1 MAEESTPEIQ
11 ESAKEPMSLD
21 AVLESSIGEA
31 LEGTVIET
39 DTPKEETSK
48 EESNEVSKEDI
59 TVPAEKL
66 TSPEKEDE
74 ESESLDQLATE
85 HEEDQ
90 PESENSEEN
99 PDTEEV
105 SENSTESKLEAPK
118 NWSDSVKK
126 VFDTL
131 PPESQEFMIKRDKE
145 MTSDYTKKTQDLAE
159 QRKNIEALNKVI
171 EPAKRNIAA
180 TGISE
185 AEYIS
190 RLLNA
195 DAALRTNPKMAL
207 RQLAQ
212 GYGINLSS
220 IEDESESW
228 NDPDPQIAQ
237 LMQQNQQIMSELN
250 QFKQQNIQSTVAQT
264 EQTVEQFSTKTD
276 AKGNL
281 MHPHFDKVRVKM
293 GNLIDAG
300 EAKGLDDA
308 YKKAVRL
315 DDDLYEETLKNSQLT
330 VKKQEDSK
338 RKAAVEKARKVKP
351 SSSANPPKGSVKAT
365 DLDSLLMTNIEGAGF
380 SR

>member
-11 ESAKEPMSLD
+11 ESANEPMSLD

-31 LEGTVIET
+31 LKEPEVSE
-39 DTPKEETSK
+39 DNPVEETQQDTI
-48 EESNEVSKEDI
+48 EDI
-59 TVPAEKL
+59 TVPEQQE
-66 TSPEKEDE
+66 TSPEKEEDD
-74 ESESLDQLATE
+74 SDNLDQLATE
-85 HEEDQ
+85 QEDDQ
-90 PESENSEEN
+90 SDSEDSEEN
-99 PDTEEV
+99 PDNVEA

-118 NWSDSVKK
+118 NWSDDVKK

-131 PPESQEFMIKRDKE
+131 PAESQEFMIKRDKE

-159 QRKNIEALNKVI
+159 QRKNIEALDKVLQ
-171 EPAKRNIAA
+171 PARQNIQA
-180 TGISE
+180 TGIGE

-195 DAALRTNPKMAL
+195 DQALRTNPKMAL

-220 IEDESESW
+220 LEDESESW
-228 NDPDPQIAQ
+228 NDPDPQYAQ
-237 LMQQNQQIMSELN
+237 LLQQNQQIMAELN
-250 QFKQQNIQSTVAQT
+250 QFKQQNMQSTVAQT

-276 AKGNL
+276 ANGNL
-281 MHPHFDKVRVKM
+281 LHPHFDKVRVKM

-308 YKKAVRL
+308 YAKAVRL
-315 DDDLYEETLKNSQLT
+315 DDDLYAEALKASQLS

-338 RKAAVEKARKVKP
+338 RKKAVEKARKVKP
-351 SSSANPPKGSVKAT
+351 SASANPPKGSVKAS

-380 SR
+380 GA

>member
-11 ESAKEPMSLD
+11 ESADEPMSLD

-31 LEGTVIET
+31 LKEPEVSE
-39 DTPKEETSK
+39 DNPVEETQQDTI
-48 EESNEVSKEDI
+48 EDI
-59 TVPAEKL
+59 TVPEQQE
-66 TSPEKEDE
+66 TSPEKEEDD
-74 ESESLDQLATE
+74 SDNLDQLATE
-85 HEEDQ
+85 QEDDQ
-90 PESENSEEN
+90 SDSEDSEEN
-99 PDTEEV
+99 PDNIEA

-118 NWSDSVKK
+118 NWSDDVKK

-131 PPESQEFMIKRDKE
+131 PAESQEFMIKRDKE

-159 QRKNIEALNKVI
+159 QRKNIEALDKVLQ
-171 EPAKRNIAA
+171 PARQNIQA
-180 TGISE
+180 TGIGE

-195 DAALRTNPKMAL
+195 DQALRTNPKMAL

-220 IEDESESW
+220 LEDESESW
-228 NDPDPQIAQ
+228 NDPDPQYAQ
-237 LMQQNQQIMSELN
+237 LMQQNQQIMAELN
-250 QFKQQNIQSTVAQT
+250 QFKQQNMQSTVAQT

-276 AKGNL
+276 AEGKL
-281 MHPHFDKVRVKM
+281 IHPHFDKVRVKM

-308 YKKAVRL
+308 YAKAVRL
-315 DDDLYEETLKNSQLT
+315 DDDLYAEALKASQLSI
-330 VKKQEDSK
+330 KKQEDSK
-338 RKAAVEKARKVKP
+338 RKKAVEKARKVKP
-351 SSSANPPKGSVKAT
+351 SASANPPKGSVKAS

-380 SR
+380 GA

>member
-11 ESAKEPMSLD
+11 ESADEPMSLD

-31 LEGTVIET
+31 LKKPEISEDNPV
-39 DTPKEETSK
+39 EETQQDTI
-48 EESNEVSKEDI
+48 EDI
-59 TVPAEKL
+59 TVPEQQE
-66 TSPEKEDE
+66 TSPEKEEDD
-74 ESESLDQLATE
+74 SDNLDQLATE
-85 HEEDQ
+85 QEDDQ
-90 PESENSEEN
+90 SDSEDSEEN
-99 PDTEEV
+99 PDNIEA

-118 NWSDSVKK
+118 NWSDDVKK

-131 PPESQEFMIKRDKE
+131 PAESQEFMIKRDKE

-159 QRKNIEALNKVI
+159 QRKNIEALDKVLQ
-171 EPAKRNIAA
+171 PARQNIQA
-180 TGISE
+180 TGIGE

-195 DAALRTNPKMAL
+195 DQALRTNPKMAL

-220 IEDESESW
+220 LEDESESW
-228 NDPDPQIAQ
+228 NDPDPQYAQ
-237 LMQQNQQIMSELN
+237 LMQQNQQIMAELN
-250 QFKQQNIQSTVAQT
+250 QFKQQNMQSTVAQT

-276 AKGNL
+276 AEGKL
-281 MHPHFDKVRVKM
+281 VHPHFDKVRVKM

-308 YKKAVRL
+308 YAKAVRL
-315 DDDLYEETLKNSQLT
+315 DDDLYAEALKASQLS

-338 RKAAVEKARKVKP
+338 RKKAVEKARKVKP
-351 SSSANPPKGSVKAT
+351 SASANPPKGSVKAS

-380 SR
+380 GA

>member
-11 ESAKEPMSLD
+11 ESADEPMSLD

-31 LEGTVIET
+31 LKEPEVSE
-39 DTPKEETSK
+39 DNPVEETQQDTI
-48 EESNEVSKEDI
+48 EDI
-59 TVPAEKL
+59 TVPEQQE
-66 TSPEKEDE
+66 TSPEKEEDD
-74 ESESLDQLATE
+74 SDNLDQLATE
-85 HEEDQ
+85 QEDDQ
-90 PESENSEEN
+90 SDSENSEEN
-99 PDTEEV
+99 PDNVEA

-118 NWSDSVKK
+118 NWSDDVKK

-131 PPESQEFMIKRDKE
+131 PAESQEFMIKRDKE

-159 QRKNIEALNKVI
+159 QRKNIEALDKVLQ
-171 EPAKRNIAA
+171 PARQNIQA
-180 TGISE
+180 TGIGE

-195 DAALRTNPKMAL
+195 DQALRTNPKMAL

-220 IEDESESW
+220 LEDESESW
-228 NDPDPQIAQ
+228 NDPDPQYAQ
-237 LMQQNQQIMSELN
+237 LMQQNQQIMAELN
-250 QFKQQNIQSTVAQT
+250 QFKQQNMQSTVAQT

-276 AKGNL
+276 AEGKL
-281 MHPHFDKVRVKM
+281 VHPHFDKVRVKM

-308 YKKAVRL
+308 YAKAVRL
-315 DDDLYEETLKNSQLT
+315 DDDLYAEALKASQLSI
-330 VKKQEDSK
+330 KKQEDSK
-338 RKAAVEKARKVKP
+338 RKKAVEKARKVKP
-351 SSSANPPKGSVKAT
+351 SASANPPKGSVKAS

-380 SR
+380 GA

>member
-11 ESAKEPMSLD
+11 ESADEPMSLD

-31 LEGTVIET
+31 LKEPEVSE
-39 DTPKEETSK
+39 DNPVEETQQDTI
-48 EESNEVSKEDI
+48 EDI
-59 TVPAEKL
+59 TVPEQQE
-66 TSPEKEDE
+66 TSPEKEEDD
-74 ESESLDQLATE
+74 SDNLDQLATE
-85 HEEDQ
+85 QEDDQ
-90 PESENSEEN
+90 SDSEDSEEN
-99 PDTEEV
+99 PDNVEA

-118 NWSDSVKK
+118 NWSDDVKK

-131 PPESQEFMIKRDKE
+131 PAESQEFMIKRDKE

-159 QRKNIEALNKVI
+159 QRKNIEALDKVLQ
-171 EPAKRNIAA
+171 PARQNIQA
-180 TGISE
+180 TGIGE

-195 DAALRTNPKMAL
+195 DQALRTNPKMAL

-220 IEDESESW
+220 LEDESESW
-228 NDPDPQIAQ
+228 NDPDPQYAQ
-237 LMQQNQQIMSELN
+237 LLQQNQQIMAELN
-250 QFKQQNIQSTVAQT
+250 QFKKQNMQSTVAQT

-276 AKGNL
+276 AEGKL
-281 MHPHFDKVRVKM
+281 VHPHFDKVRVKM

-308 YKKAVRL
+308 YAKAVRL
-315 DDDLYEETLKNSQLT
+315 DDDLYAQALKASQLSI
-330 VKKQEDSK
+330 KKQEDSK
-338 RKAAVEKARKVKP
+338 RKKAVEKARKVKP
-351 SSSANPPKGSVKAT
+351 SASANPPKGSVKAS

-380 SR
+380 GA

>member
-11 ESAKEPMSLD
+11 ESANEPMSLD
-21 AVLESSIGEA
+21 AVLESSIGEV
-31 LEGTVIET
+31 LNE
-39 DTPKEETSK
+39 PKELNESPVEETQQD
-48 EESNEVSKEDI
+48 SKEDL
-59 TVPAEKL
+59 TVPVEKL

-74 ESESLDQLATE
+74 ESENLDQLATE

-90 PESENSEEN
+90 PKSENSEEN
-99 PDTEEV
+99 PDNIEA

-118 NWSDSVKK
+118 NWSDDVKK
-126 VFDTL
+126 TFDTL
-131 PPESQEFMIKRDKE
+131 PQESQEFMIKRDKE

-159 QRKNIEALNKVI
+159 QRKNIEALDKVLQ
-171 EPAKRNIAA
+171 PARQTIHA

-185 AEYIS
+185 PEYIS

-195 DAALRTNPKMAL
+195 DNALRTNPKMAL

-212 GYGINLSS
+212 GYGIDLSTMN
-220 IEDESESW
+220 EESESW
-228 NDPDPQIAQ
+228 NDPDPQYAQ
-237 LMQQNQQIMSELN
+237 LLQQNQQIMSELN

-264 EQTVEQFSTKTD
+264 EQTVEQFSAKTGAD
-276 AKGNL
+276 GKL

-308 YKKAVRL
+308 YTKAVRL
-315 DDDLYEETLKNSQLT
+315 DDDLYEEAIKASRLS

-338 RKAAVEKARKVKP
+338 RKAAVDKARKVKP
-351 SSSANPPKGSVKAT
+351 SSSANPPKGSVKTT
-365 DLDSLLMTNIEGAGF
+365 DLDSLLMTSIEGAGF
-380 SR
+380 GR

>member
-11 ESAKEPMSLD
+11 ESANEPMSLD

-31 LEGTVIET
+31 LKEPEVSE
-39 DTPKEETSK
+39 DNPVEETQQDTI
-48 EESNEVSKEDI
+48 EDI
-59 TVPAEKL
+59 TVPEQQE
-66 TSPEKEDE
+66 TSPENDEDD
-74 ESESLDQLATE
+74 SDNLDQLATE
-85 HEEDQ
+85 QEDDQ
-90 PESENSEEN
+90 SDSEDSEEN
-99 PDTEEV
+99 PDNVEA
-105 SENSTESKLEAPK
+105 SKNSTESKLEAPK
-118 NWSDSVKK
+118 NWSDDVKK

-131 PPESQEFMIKRDKE
+131 PRESQEFMIKRDKE

-159 QRKNIEALNKVI
+159 QRKNIEALDKVLQ
-171 EPAKRNIAA
+171 PARQNIQA
-180 TGISE
+180 TGIGE

-195 DAALRTNPKMAL
+195 DQALRTNPKMAL

-220 IEDESESW
+220 LEDESESW

-237 LMQQNQQIMSELN
+237 LMQQNQQIMAELN
-250 QFKQQNIQSTVAQT
+250 QFKQQNMQSTVAQT

-276 AKGNL
+276 ANGNL
-281 MHPHFDKVRVKM
+281 LHPHFDKVRVKM

-308 YKKAVRL
+308 YAKAVRL
-315 DDDLYEETLKNSQLT
+315 DDDLYAEALKASQLS

-338 RKAAVEKARKVKP
+338 RKKAVEKARKVKP
-351 SSSANPPKGSVKAT
+351 SASANPPKGSVKAS

-380 SR
+380 GA

>member
-11 ESAKEPMSLD
+11 ESANEPMSLD

-31 LEGTVIET
+31 LKEPEVSE
-39 DTPKEETSK
+39 DNPVEETQQDTI
-48 EESNEVSKEDI
+48 EDI
-59 TVPAEKL
+59 TVPEQQE
-66 TSPEKEDE
+66 TSPENDEDD
-74 ESESLDQLATE
+74 SDNLDQLATE
-85 HEEDQ
+85 QEDDQ
-90 PESENSEEN
+90 SDSEDSEEN
-99 PDTEEV
+99 PDNVEA
-105 SENSTESKLEAPK
+105 SKNSTESKLEAPK
-118 NWSDSVKK
+118 NWSDDVKT

-131 PPESQEFMIKRDKE
+131 PRKSQEFMIKRDKE

-159 QRKNIEALNKVI
+159 QRKNIEALDKVLQ
-171 EPAKRNIAA
+171 PARQNIQA
-180 TGISE
+180 TGIGE

-195 DAALRTNPKMAL
+195 DQALRTNPKMAL

-220 IEDESESW
+220 LEDESESW
-228 NDPDPQIAQ
+228 NDPDPQYAQ
-237 LMQQNQQIMSELN
+237 LLQQNQQIMAELN
-250 QFKQQNIQSTVAQT
+250 QFKQQNMQSTVAQT

-276 AKGNL
+276 ANGNL
-281 MHPHFDKVRVKM
+281 LHPHFDKVRVKM

-308 YKKAVRL
+308 YAKAVRL
-315 DDDLYEETLKNSQLT
+315 DDDLYAEALKASQLS

-338 RKAAVEKARKVKP
+338 RKKAVEKARKVKP
-351 SSSANPPKGSVKAT
+351 SASANPPKGSVKAS

-380 SR
+380 GA

>member
-11 ESAKEPMSLD
+11 ESANEPMSLD

-31 LEGTVIET
+31 LKEPEVSE
-39 DTPKEETSK
+39 DNPVEETQQDSI
-48 EESNEVSKEDI
+48 EDI
-59 TVPAEKL
+59 TVPEQQE
-66 TSPEKEDE
+66 TSPENDEDD
-74 ESESLDQLATE
+74 SDNLDQLATE
-85 HEEDQ
+85 QEDDQ
-90 PESENSEEN
+90 SDSEDSEEN
-99 PDTEEV
+99 PDNVEA
-105 SENSTESKLEAPK
+105 SKNSTESKLEAPK
-118 NWSDSVKK
+118 NWSDDVKK

-131 PPESQEFMIKRDKE
+131 PVESQEFMIKRDKE

-159 QRKNIEALNKVI
+159 QRKNIEALDKVLQ
-171 EPAKRNIAA
+171 PARQNIQA
-180 TGISE
+180 TGIGE

-195 DAALRTNPKMAL
+195 DQALRTNPKMAL

-220 IEDESESW
+220 LEDESESW
-228 NDPDPQIAQ
+228 NDPDPQYAQ
-237 LMQQNQQIMSELN
+237 LLQQNQQIMAELN
-250 QFKQQNIQSTVAQT
+250 QFKQQNMQSTVAQT

-276 AKGNL
+276 ADGNL
-281 MHPHFDKVRVKM
+281 LHPHFDKVRVKM

-308 YKKAVRL
+308 YAKAVRL
-315 DDDLYEETLKNSQLT
+315 DDDLYAEALKASQLS

-338 RKAAVEKARKVKP
+338 RKKAVEKARKVKP
-351 SSSANPPKGSVKAT
+351 SASANPPKGSVKAS

-380 SR
+380 GA

>member
-11 ESAKEPMSLD
+11 ESANEPMSLD

-31 LEGTVIET
+31 LKEPEISEDNPV
-39 DTPKEETSK
+39 EETQQDTI
-48 EESNEVSKEDI
+48 EDI
-59 TVPAEKL
+59 TVPEQQE
-66 TSPEKEDE
+66 TSPENDEDD
-74 ESESLDQLATE
+74 SDNLDQLATE
-85 HEEDQ
+85 QEDDQ
-90 PESENSEEN
+90 SDSEDSEEN
-99 PDTEEV
+99 PDNVEA

-118 NWSDSVKK
+118 NWSDDVKK

-131 PPESQEFMIKRDKE
+131 PRESQEFMIKRDKE

-159 QRKNIEALNKVI
+159 QRKNIEALDKVLQ
-171 EPAKRNIAA
+171 PARQNIQA
-180 TGISE
+180 TGIGE

-195 DAALRTNPKMAL
+195 DQALRTNPKMAL

-220 IEDESESW
+220 LEDESESW

-237 LMQQNQQIMSELN
+237 LMQQNQQIMAELN
-250 QFKQQNIQSTVAQT
+250 QFKQQNMQSTVAQT

-276 AKGNL
+276 ANGNL
-281 MHPHFDKVRVKM
+281 LHPHFDKVRVKM

-308 YKKAVRL
+308 YAKAVRL
-315 DDDLYEETLKNSQLT
+315 DDDLYAEALKASQLS

-338 RKAAVEKARKVKP
+338 RKKAVEKARKVKP
-351 SSSANPPKGSVKAT
+351 SASANPPKGSVKAS

-380 SR
+380 GA

>member
-1 MAEESTPEIQ
+1 MAEESTPEMQ
-11 ESAKEPMSLD
+11 ESANEPMSLD

-31 LEGTVIET
+31 LKEPEVSE
-39 DTPKEETSK
+39 DNPVEETQQDTI
-48 EESNEVSKEDI
+48 EDI
-59 TVPAEKL
+59 TVPEQQE
-66 TSPEKEDE
+66 TSPENDEDD
-74 ESESLDQLATE
+74 SDNLDQLATE
-85 HEEDQ
+85 QEDDQ
-90 PESENSEEN
+90 SDSEDSEEN
-99 PDTEEV
+99 PDNVEA

-118 NWSDSVKK
+118 NWSDDVKK

-131 PPESQEFMIKRDKE
+131 PRKSQEFMIKRDKE

-159 QRKNIEALNKVI
+159 QRKNIEALDKVLQ
-171 EPAKRNIAA
+171 PARQNIQA
-180 TGISE
+180 TGIGE

-195 DAALRTNPKMAL
+195 DQALRTNPKMAL

-220 IEDESESW
+220 LEDESESW
-228 NDPDPQIAQ
+228 NDPDPQYAQ
-237 LMQQNQQIMSELN
+237 LLQQNQQIMAELN
-250 QFKQQNIQSTVAQT
+250 QFKQQNMQSTVAQT

-276 AKGNL
+276 ANGNL
-281 MHPHFDKVRVKM
+281 LHPHFDKVRVKM

-308 YKKAVRL
+308 YAKAVRL
-315 DDDLYEETLKNSQLT
+315 DDDLYAEALKASQLS

-338 RKAAVEKARKVKP
+338 RKKAVEKARKVKP
-351 SSSANPPKGSVKAT
+351 SASANPPKGSVKAS

-380 SR
+380 GA

>member
-11 ESAKEPMSLD
+11 ESANEPMSLD

-31 LEGTVIET
+31 LKEPEVSE
-39 DTPKEETSK
+39 DNPVEETQQDTI
-48 EESNEVSKEDI
+48 EDI
-59 TVPAEKL
+59 TVPEQQE
-66 TSPEKEDE
+66 TSPEKEEDD
-74 ESESLDQLATE
+74 SDNLDQLATE
-85 HEEDQ
+85 QEDDQ
-90 PESENSEEN
+90 SDSEDSEEN
-99 PDTEEV
+99 PDNVEA

-118 NWSDSVKK
+118 NWSDDVKK

-131 PPESQEFMIKRDKE
+131 PAESQEFMIKRDKE

-159 QRKNIEALNKVI
+159 QRKNIEALDKVLQ
-171 EPAKRNIAA
+171 PARQNIQA
-180 TGISE
+180 TGIGE

-195 DAALRTNPKMAL
+195 DQALRTNPKMAL

-220 IEDESESW
+220 LEDESESW
-228 NDPDPQIAQ
+228 NDPDPQYAQ
-237 LMQQNQQIMSELN
+237 LLQQNQQIMAELN
-250 QFKQQNIQSTVAQT
+250 QFKQQNMQSTVAQT

-276 AKGNL
+276 AEGKL
-281 MHPHFDKVRVKM
+281 VHPHFDKVRVKM

-308 YKKAVRL
+308 YAKAVRL
-315 DDDLYEETLKNSQLT
+315 DDDLYAEALKASQLSI
-330 VKKQEDSK
+330 KKQEDSK
-338 RKAAVEKARKVKP
+338 RKKAVEKARKVKP
-351 SSSANPPKGSVKAT
+351 SASANPPKGSVKAS

-380 SR
+380 GA

>member
-11 ESAKEPMSLD
+11 ESADEPMSLD

-31 LEGTVIET
+31 LKEPEVSE
-39 DTPKEETSK
+39 DNPVEETQQDTI
-48 EESNEVSKEDI
+48 EDI
-59 TVPAEKL
+59 TVPEQQE
-66 TSPEKEDE
+66 TSPEKEEDD
-74 ESESLDQLATE
+74 SDNLDQLATE
-85 HEEDQ
+85 QEDDQ
-90 PESENSEEN
+90 SDSEDSEEN
-99 PDTEEV
+99 PDNVEA
-105 SENSTESKLEAPK
+105 SKNSTESKLEAPK
-118 NWSDSVKK
+118 NWSDDVKK

-131 PPESQEFMIKRDKE
+131 PAESQEFMIKRDKE

-159 QRKNIEALNKVI
+159 QRKNIEALDKVLQ
-171 EPAKRNIAA
+171 PARQNIQA
-180 TGISE
+180 TGIGE

-195 DAALRTNPKMAL
+195 DQALRTNPKMAL

-220 IEDESESW
+220 LEDESESW
-228 NDPDPQIAQ
+228 NDPDPQYAQ
-237 LMQQNQQIMSELN
+237 LMQQNQQIMAELN
-250 QFKQQNIQSTVAQT
+250 QFKQQNMQSTVAQT

-276 AKGNL
+276 AEGKL
-281 MHPHFDKVRVKM
+281 VHPHFDKVRVKM

-308 YKKAVRL
+308 YAKAVRL
-315 DDDLYEETLKNSQLT
+315 DDDLYAEALKASQLS

-338 RKAAVEKARKVKP
+338 RKKAVEKARKVKP
-351 SSSANPPKGSVKAT
+351 SASANPPKGSVKAS

-380 SR
+380 GA

>member
-11 ESAKEPMSLD
+11 ESANEPMSLD

-31 LEGTVIET
+31 LKEPEVSE
-39 DTPKEETSK
+39 DNPVEETQQDTI
-48 EESNEVSKEDI
+48 EDI
-59 TVPAEKL
+59 TVPEQQE
-66 TSPEKEDE
+66 TSPENDEDD
-74 ESESLDQLATE
+74 SDNLDQLATE
-85 HEEDQ
+85 QEDDQ
-90 PESENSEEN
+90 SDSEDSEEN
-99 PDTEEV
+99 PDNVEA

-118 NWSDSVKK
+118 NWSDDVKK

-131 PPESQEFMIKRDKE
+131 PRESQEFMIKRDKE

-159 QRKNIEALNKVI
+159 QRKNIEALDKVLQ
-171 EPAKRNIAA
+171 PARQNIQA
-180 TGISE
+180 TGIGE

-195 DAALRTNPKMAL
+195 DQALRTNPKMAL

-220 IEDESESW
+220 LEDESESW
-228 NDPDPQIAQ
+228 NDPDPQYAQ
-237 LMQQNQQIMSELN
+237 LLQQNQQIMAELN
-250 QFKQQNIQSTVAQT
+250 QFKQQNMQSTVAQT

-276 AKGNL
+276 ADGNL
-281 MHPHFDKVRVKM
+281 LHPHFDKVRVKM

-308 YKKAVRL
+308 YAKAVRL
-315 DDDLYEETLKNSQLT
+315 DDDLYAEALKASQLS

-338 RKAAVEKARKVKP
+338 RKKAVEKARKVKP
-351 SSSANPPKGSVKAT
+351 SASANPPKGSVKAS

-380 SR
+380 GA

>member
-11 ESAKEPMSLD
+11 ESANEPMSLD

-31 LEGTVIET
+31 LKEPEVSE
-39 DTPKEETSK
+39 DNPVEETQQDTI
-48 EESNEVSKEDI
+48 EDI
-59 TVPAEKL
+59 TVPEQQE
-66 TSPEKEDE
+66 TSPENDEDD
-74 ESESLDQLATE
+74 SDNLDQLATE
-85 HEEDQ
+85 QEDDQ
-90 PESENSEEN
+90 SDSEDSEEN
-99 PDTEEV
+99 PDNVEA
-105 SENSTESKLEAPK
+105 SKNSTESKLEAPK
-118 NWSDSVKK
+118 NWSDDVKK

-131 PPESQEFMIKRDKE
+131 PRKSQEFMIKRDKE

-159 QRKNIEALNKVI
+159 QRKNIEALDKVLQ
-171 EPAKRNIAA
+171 PARQNIQA
-180 TGISE
+180 TGIGE

-195 DAALRTNPKMAL
+195 DQALRTNPKMAL

-220 IEDESESW
+220 LEDESESW

-237 LMQQNQQIMSELN
+237 LMQQNQQIMAELN
-250 QFKQQNIQSTVAQT
+250 QFKQQNMQSTVAQT

-276 AKGNL
+276 ANGNL
-281 MHPHFDKVRVKM
+281 LHPHFDKVRVKM

-308 YKKAVRL
+308 YAKAVRL
-315 DDDLYEETLKNSQLT
+315 DDDLYAEALKASQLS

-338 RKAAVEKARKVKP
+338 RKKAVEKARKVKP
-351 SSSANPPKGSVKAT
+351 SASANPPKGSVKAS

-380 SR
+380 GA

>member
-1 MAEESTPEIQ
+1 MAEESTPEMQ
-11 ESAKEPMSLD
+11 ESANEPMSLD

-31 LEGTVIET
+31 LKEPEVSE
-39 DTPKEETSK
+39 DNPVEETQQDTI
-48 EESNEVSKEDI
+48 EDI
-59 TVPAEKL
+59 TVPEQQE
-66 TSPEKEDE
+66 TSPENDEDD
-74 ESESLDQLATE
+74 SDNLDQLATE
-85 HEEDQ
+85 QEDDQ
-90 PESENSEEN
+90 SDLEDSEEN
-99 PDTEEV
+99 PDNVEA
-105 SENSTESKLEAPK
+105 SKNSTESKLEAPK
-118 NWSDSVKK
+118 NWSDDVKK

-131 PPESQEFMIKRDKE
+131 PRKSQEFMIKRDKE

-159 QRKNIEALNKVI
+159 QRKNIEALDKVLQ
-171 EPAKRNIAA
+171 PARQNIQA
-180 TGISE
+180 TGIGE

-195 DAALRTNPKMAL
+195 DQALRTNPKMAL

-220 IEDESESW
+220 LEDESESW

-237 LMQQNQQIMSELN
+237 LMQQNQQIMAELN
-250 QFKQQNIQSTVAQT
+250 QFKQQNMQSTVAQT

-276 AKGNL
+276 ANGNL
-281 MHPHFDKVRVKM
+281 LHPHFDKVRVKM

-308 YKKAVRL
+308 YAKAVRL
-315 DDDLYEETLKNSQLT
+315 DDDLYAEALKQSQLS

-338 RKAAVEKARKVKP
+338 RKKAVEKARKVKP
-351 SSSANPPKGSVKAT
+351 SASANPPKGSVKPS

-380 SR
+380 GA

>member
-11 ESAKEPMSLD
+11 ESADEPMSLD

-31 LEGTVIET
+31 LKEPEVSE
-39 DTPKEETSK
+39 DNPVEETQQDTI
-48 EESNEVSKEDI
+48 EDI
-59 TVPAEKL
+59 TVPEQQE
-66 TSPEKEDE
+66 TSPEKEEDD
-74 ESESLDQLATE
+74 SDNLDQLATE
-85 HEEDQ
+85 QEDDQ
-90 PESENSEEN
+90 SDSEDSEEN
-99 PDTEEV
+99 PDNVEA

-118 NWSDSVKK
+118 NWSDDVKK

-131 PPESQEFMIKRDKE
+131 PAESQEFMIKRDKE

-159 QRKNIEALNKVI
+159 QRKNIEALDKVLQ
-171 EPAKRNIAA
+171 PARQNIQA
-180 TGISE
+180 TGIGE

-195 DAALRTNPKMAL
+195 DQALRTNPKMAL

-220 IEDESESW
+220 LEDESESW
-228 NDPDPQIAQ
+228 NDPDPQYAQ
-237 LMQQNQQIMSELN
+237 LMQQNQQIMAELN
-250 QFKQQNIQSTVAQT
+250 QFKQQNMQSTVAQT

-276 AKGNL
+276 ADGNL
-281 MHPHFDKVRVKM
+281 LHPHFDKVRVKM

-308 YKKAVRL
+308 YAKAVRL
-315 DDDLYEETLKNSQLT
+315 DDDLYAEALKASQLSI
-330 VKKQEDSK
+330 KKQEDSK
-338 RKAAVEKARKVKP
+338 RKKAVEKARKVKP
-351 SSSANPPKGSVKAT
+351 SASANPPKGSVKAS

-380 SR
+380 GA

>member
-276 AKGNL
+276 AKGYL
-281 MHPHFDKVRVKM
+281 MHPHFDKVRGKM

>member
-11 ESAKEPMSLD
+11 ESANEPMSLD

-31 LEGTVIET
+31 LKEPEVSE
-39 DTPKEETSK
+39 DNPVEETQQDTI
-48 EESNEVSKEDI
+48 EDI
-59 TVPAEKL
+59 TVPEQQE
-66 TSPEKEDE
+66 TSPENDE
-74 ESESLDQLATE
+74 YDSDNLDQLATE
-85 HEEDQ
+85 QEDDQ
-90 PESENSEEN
+90 SDSEDSEEN
-99 PDTEEV
+99 PDNVEA

-118 NWSDSVKK
+118 NWSDDVKK

-131 PPESQEFMIKRDKE
+131 PRKSQEFMIKRDKE

-159 QRKNIEALNKVI
+159 QRKNIEALDKVLQ
-171 EPAKRNIAA
+171 PARQNIQA
-180 TGISE
+180 TGIGE

-195 DAALRTNPKMAL
+195 DQALRTNPKMAL

-220 IEDESESW
+220 LEDESESW

-237 LMQQNQQIMSELN
+237 LMQQNQQIMAELN
-250 QFKQQNIQSTVAQT
+250 QFKQQNMQSTVAQT

-276 AKGNL
+276 ANGNL
-281 MHPHFDKVRVKM
+281 LHPHFDKVRVKM

-308 YKKAVRL
+308 YAKAVRL
-315 DDDLYEETLKNSQLT
+315 DDDLYAEALKASQLS

-338 RKAAVEKARKVKP
+338 RKKAVEKARKVKP
-351 SSSANPPKGSVKAT
+351 SASANPPKGSVKAS

-380 SR
+380 GA

>member
-11 ESAKEPMSLD
+11 ESADEPMSLD

-31 LEGTVIET
+31 LKEPEVSE
-39 DTPKEETSK
+39 DNPVEETQQDTI
-48 EESNEVSKEDI
+48 EDI
-59 TVPAEKL
+59 TVPEQQE
-66 TSPEKEDE
+66 TSPENDEDD
-74 ESESLDQLATE
+74 SDNLDQLATE
-85 HEEDQ
+85 QEDDQ
-90 PESENSEEN
+90 SDSEDSEEN
-99 PDTEEV
+99 PDNVEA

-118 NWSDSVKK
+118 NWSDDVKK

-131 PPESQEFMIKRDKE
+131 PAESQEFMIKRDKE

-159 QRKNIEALNKVI
+159 QRKNIEALDKVLQ
-171 EPAKRNIAA
+171 PARQNIQA
-180 TGISE
+180 TGIGE

-195 DAALRTNPKMAL
+195 DQALRTNPKMAL

-220 IEDESESW
+220 LEDESESW
-228 NDPDPQIAQ
+228 NDPDPQYAQ
-237 LMQQNQQIMSELN
+237 LMQQNQQIMAELN
-250 QFKQQNIQSTVAQT
+250 QFKQQNMQSTVAQT

-276 AKGNL
+276 AEGKL
-281 MHPHFDKVRVKM
+281 VHPHFDKVRVKM

-308 YKKAVRL
+308 YAKAVRL
-315 DDDLYEETLKNSQLT
+315 DDDLYAEALKASQLS

-338 RKAAVEKARKVKP
+338 RKKAVEKARKVKP
-351 SSSANPPKGSVKAT
+351 SASANPPKGSVKAS

-380 SR
+380 GA

>member
-11 ESAKEPMSLD
+11 ESANEPMSLD

-31 LEGTVIET
+31 LKEPEVSE
-39 DTPKEETSK
+39 DNPVEETQQDTI
-48 EESNEVSKEDI
+48 EDI
-59 TVPAEKL
+59 TVPEQQE
-66 TSPEKEDE
+66 TSPENDEDD
-74 ESESLDQLATE
+74 SDNLDQLATE
-85 HEEDQ
+85 QEDDQ
-90 PESENSEEN
+90 SDSEDSEEN
-99 PDTEEV
+99 PDNVEA
-105 SENSTESKLEAPK
+105 SKNSTESKLEAPK
-118 NWSDSVKK
+118 NWSDDVKK

-131 PPESQEFMIKRDKE
+131 PVESQEFMIKRDKE

-159 QRKNIEALNKVI
+159 QRKNIEALDKVLQ
-171 EPAKRNIAA
+171 PARQNIQA
-180 TGISE
+180 TGIGE

-195 DAALRTNPKMAL
+195 DQALRTNPKMAL

-220 IEDESESW
+220 LEDESESW
-228 NDPDPQIAQ
+228 NDPDPQYAQ
-237 LMQQNQQIMSELN
+237 LLQQNQQIMAELN
-250 QFKQQNIQSTVAQT
+250 QFKQQNMQSTVAQT

-276 AKGNL
+276 ADGNL
-281 MHPHFDKVRVKM
+281 LHPHFDKVRVKM

-308 YKKAVRL
+308 YAKAVRL
-315 DDDLYEETLKNSQLT
+315 DDDLYAEALKASQLS

-338 RKAAVEKARKVKP
+338 RKKAVEKARKVKP
-351 SSSANPPKGSVKAT
+351 SASANPPKGSVKAS

-380 SR
+380 GA

>member
-11 ESAKEPMSLD
+11 ESAAEPMSLD

-31 LEGTVIET
+31 LKEPEVSE
-39 DTPKEETSK
+39 DNPVEETQQDTI
-48 EESNEVSKEDI
+48 EDI
-59 TVPAEKL
+59 TVPEQQE
-66 TSPEKEDE
+66 TSPEKEEDD
-74 ESESLDQLATE
+74 SDNLDQLATE
-85 HEEDQ
+85 QEDDQ
-90 PESENSEEN
+90 SDSEDSEEN
-99 PDTEEV
+99 PDNVEA

-118 NWSDSVKK
+118 NWSDDVKK

-131 PPESQEFMIKRDKE
+131 PAESQEFMIKRDKE

-159 QRKNIEALNKVI
+159 QRKNIEALDKVLQ
-171 EPAKRNIAA
+171 PARQNIQA
-180 TGISE
+180 TGIGE

-195 DAALRTNPKMAL
+195 DQALRTNPKMAL

-220 IEDESESW
+220 LEDESESW
-228 NDPDPQIAQ
+228 NDPDPQYAQ
-237 LMQQNQQIMSELN
+237 LLQQNQQIMAELN
-250 QFKQQNIQSTVAQT
+250 QFKQQNMQSTVAQT

-276 AKGNL
+276 ANGNL
-281 MHPHFDKVRVKM
+281 LHPHFDKVRVKM

-308 YKKAVRL
+308 YAKAVRL
-315 DDDLYEETLKNSQLT
+315 DDDLYAEALKASQLSI
-330 VKKQEDSK
+330 KKQEDSK
-338 RKAAVEKARKVKP
+338 RKKAVEKARKVKP
-351 SSSANPPKGSVKAT
+351 SASANPPKGSVKAS

-380 SR
+380 GA

>member
-1 MAEESTPEIQ
+1 MAEESTPEMQ
-11 ESAKEPMSLD
+11 ESANEPMSLD

-31 LEGTVIET
+31 LKEPEVSE
-39 DTPKEETSK
+39 DNPVEETQQDTI
-48 EESNEVSKEDI
+48 EDI
-59 TVPAEKL
+59 TVPEQQE
-66 TSPEKEDE
+66 TSPENDEDD
-74 ESESLDQLATE
+74 SDNLDQLATE
-85 HEEDQ
+85 QEDDQ
-90 PESENSEEN
+90 SDLEDSEEN
-99 PDTEEV
+99 PDNVEA
-105 SENSTESKLEAPK
+105 SKNSTESKLEAPK
-118 NWSDSVKK
+118 NWSDDVKK

-131 PPESQEFMIKRDKE
+131 PRKSQEFMIKRDKE

-159 QRKNIEALNKVI
+159 QRKNIEALDKVLQ
-171 EPAKRNIAA
+171 PARQNIQA
-180 TGISE
+180 TGIGE

-195 DAALRTNPKMAL
+195 DQALRTNPKMAL

-220 IEDESESW
+220 LEDESESW

-237 LMQQNQQIMSELN
+237 LMQQNQQIMAELN
-250 QFKQQNIQSTVAQT
+250 QFKQQNMQSTVAQT

-276 AKGNL
+276 ANGNL
-281 MHPHFDKVRVKM
+281 LHPHFDKVRVKM

-308 YKKAVRL
+308 YAKAVRL
-315 DDDLYEETLKNSQLT
+315 DDDLYAEALKQSQLS

-338 RKAAVEKARKVKP
+338 RKKAVEKARKVKP
-351 SSSANPPKGSVKAT
+351 SASANPPKGSVKAS

-380 SR
+380 GA

>member
-11 ESAKEPMSLD
+11 ESADEPMSLD
-21 AVLESSIGEA
+21 AVLESSIGES
-31 LEGTVIET
+31 LNE
-39 DTPKEETSK
+39 PKESK
-48 EESNEVSKEDI
+48 ESSVEETQQDSKEDL

-74 ESESLDQLATE
+74 ESENLDQLAAE
-85 HEEDQ
+85 HDDDQ
-90 PESENSEEN
+90 SETDSLEEN
-99 PDTEEV
+99 PDNIEAA
-105 SENSTESKLEAPK
+105 ENSTESKLAAPK
-118 NWSDSVKK
+118 NWSDDVKK

-131 PPESQEFMIKRDKE
+131 PQESQEFMIKRDKE

-159 QRKNIEALNKVI
+159 QRKNIEALDKVLQ
-171 EPAKRNIAA
+171 PARQTIHA

-185 AEYIS
+185 PEYIS

-195 DAALRTNPKMAL
+195 DNALRTNPKMAL

-212 GYGINLSS
+212 GYGIDLSTMN
-220 IEDESESW
+220 EESESW
-228 NDPDPQIAQ
+228 NDPDPQYAQ
-237 LMQQNQQIMSELN
+237 LLQQNQHIMSELN

-264 EQTVEQFSTKTD
+264 EQTVEQFSAKTGAD
-276 AKGNL
+276 GKL

-308 YKKAVRL
+308 YTKAVRL
-315 DDDLYEETLKNSQLT
+315 DDDLYEEAIKASRLS

-338 RKAAVEKARKVKP
+338 RKAAVDKARKVKP
-351 SSSANPPKGSVKAT
+351 SSSANPPKGSVKTT
-365 DLDSLLMTNIEGAGF
+365 DLDSLLMTSIEGAGF
-380 SR
+380 GR